1 MDIHPRLSFCEAKL
15 GRISGRPFAI
25 FGIMVLNT
33 LVSWVKANKLAAL
46 IILILSVLY
55 IASILPSG
63 VEPLTGGI
71 SGAPDL
77 GEGAVSDKG
86 GTTTGGDRVVIEE
99 SALSL
104 VVKDVSKEADEVVK
118 YAEKEGGFLV
128 SSEITSPEESPVAT
142 VTVRV
147 PSAKLRTAIEYYR
160 TLAVKVSS
168 ENIIGI
174 DVTEEFEDLDARIA
188 TLEGTIDQFEA
199 IKARATKI
207 ADLVSI
213 TEQIITLQE
222 QIDLLKGSKKFIEES
237 AAFPKITA
245 SLATDEFALPYQ
257 PPEGFRPGVIFKQ
270 AVRALLSGVYAVAG
284 GLIWVGV
291 YAVVWVPVLLV
302 IIFLRRRQKK

>member
-1 MDIHPRLSFCEAKL
+1 M
-15 GRISGRPFAI
+15 
-25 FGIMVLNT
+25 
-33 LVSWVKANKLAAL
+33 
-46 IILILSVLY
+46 
-55 IASILPSG
+55 
-63 VEPLTGGI
+63 
-71 SGAPDL
+71 

-86 GTTTGGDRVVIEE
+86 GTGASGDRVVIEE

-104 VVKDVSKEADEVVK
+104 VVSDVSKTADEVVK

-160 TLAVKVSS
+160 KLAVKVSS
-168 ENIIGI
+168 ESLVGT
-174 DVTEEFEDLDARIA
+174 DVTEEFKDLNARIA
-188 TLEGTIDQFEA
+188 TLEKTIDQFES

-213 TEQIITLQE
+213 TSQIISLRE
-222 QIDLLKGSKKFIEES
+222 QIDALKGAKKFIEES

-257 PPEGFRPGVIFKQ
+257 PPEGFRPGVIFRQ

-291 YAVVWVPVLLV
+291 YAVVVVPVLALIWYLLKRAKV
-302 IIFLRRRQKK
+302 I

>member
-1 MDIHPRLSFCEAKL
+1 
-15 GRISGRPFAI
+15 
-25 FGIMVLNT
+25 MVLKP
-33 LVSWVKANKLAAL
+33 LIGWVKANKLAAL
-46 IILILSVLY
+46 VILILSVLY
-55 IASILPSG
+55 VSSISPSGTGSLPSG
-63 VEPLTGGI
+63 IGGT
-71 SGAPDL
+71 PDL
-77 GEGAVSDKG
+77 GEGVVSDKG

-142 VTVRV
+142 VVVRV
-147 PSAKLRTAIEYYR
+147 PSKKLRMAIEYYR

-168 ENIIGI
+168 ESIVGT
-174 DVTEEFEDLDARIA
+174 DVTDEFEDLDTRIA
-188 TLEGTIDQFEA
+188 TLEKTIDQFEA
-199 IKARATKI
+199 IKAKATKI

-213 TEQIITLQE
+213 TKQIILMRE
-222 QIDLLKGSKKFIEES
+222 DIDLLKGEKKFIAES

-257 PPEGFRPGVIFKQ
+257 PAEGFRPGVIFKQ

-291 YAVVWVPVLLV
+291 YAVVVVPVLLLV
-302 IIFLRRRQKK
+302 RYLLKRFKIL

>member
-1 MDIHPRLSFCEAKL
+1 MSTMGYTITPRPF
-15 GRISGRPFAI
+15 FAI
-25 FGIMVLNT
+25 FESMT
-33 LVSWVKANKLAAL
+33 LKPVVHWVKTNKLDAL
-46 IILILSVLY
+46 VILVLSVLLY
-55 IASILPSG
+55 T
-63 VEPLTGGI
+63 V
-71 SGAPDL
+71 SGAPSGSNPVTNGIGGVPEL

-86 GTTTGGDRVVIEE
+86 GTGASGDRVVIEE

-104 VVKDVSKEADEVVK
+104 VVSDVSKTADEVVK

-160 TLAVKVSS
+160 KLAVKVSS
-168 ENIIGI
+168 ESIVGV
-174 DVTEEFEDLDARIA
+174 DVTDEFEDLDARIA
-188 TLEGTIDQFEA
+188 TLEKTIDQFEA

-213 TEQIITLQE
+213 TAQIITLRE
-222 QIDLLKGSKKFIEES
+222 EIDTLKGSKKFIEES

-257 PPEGFRPGVIFKQ
+257 PPEGFRPGVIFRQ

-291 YAVVWVPVLLV
+291 YAVVVVPVLALIWYLLKRAKV
-302 IIFLRRRQKK
+302 I

>member
-1 MDIHPRLSFCEAKL
+1 MLEPALL
-15 GRISGRPFAI
+15 FAI
-25 FGIMVLNT
+25 FEIMT
-33 LVSWVKANKLAAL
+33 FKPLVNWAKANKFAAL
-46 IILILSVLY
+46 VILILSVLY
-55 IASILPSG
+55 VSSILPSG
-63 VEPLTGGI
+63 AELPTGIGGI
-71 SGAPDL
+71 PEL
-77 GEGAVSDKG
+77 GGGVVSDKG
-86 GTTTGGDRVVIEE
+86 EATIGTGEDRVVIEE
-99 SALSL
+99 STLSL

-118 YAEKEGGFLV
+118 YAEEEGGFLV

-168 ENIIGI
+168 ESIIGI
-174 DVTEEFEDLDARIA
+174 DVTEEFEDLDSRIA
-188 TLEGTIDQFEA
+188 TLEKTIDQFEA
-199 IKARATKI
+199 IKAKATKI

-213 TEQIITLQE
+213 TKQIILMRE
-222 QIDLLKGSKKFIEES
+222 EIDLLKGSKKFIAES

-270 AVRALLSGVYAVAG
+270 AVRALLSGVYAAAG
-284 GLIWVGV
+284 ALIWVGV

-302 IIFLRRRQKK
+302 TIFLRRRHKK